1 MEYIK
6 ECMYPVVL
14 VWDLILDQPLPQS
27 SREAAHV
34 LRRPALVRH
43 AQGRS
48 PGLLQ
53 VSWPRPPVLWR
64 ARTFSTLSS
73 GLDAHVSLMNLSSRH
88 RRSNTR
94 CSSVPGLDVP
104 FCPVTADKR
113 PSVVAVGRP
122 VPGVTRGLALG
133 PGWLSWYGQVWFI
146 TIQLLIRVAWLW
158 TGRPVS
164 LTPFRVRSWWSVSGH
179 TFVTI
184 FHGSRAF
191 HGFTGIR
198 VNFSIHLRLPG
209 LLDLHSLVLGLW
221 RGHVVFAIWD
231 VHPLQFG
238 TGRPARVGP
247 AVPSVLE

>member
-73 GLDAHVSLMNLSSRH
+73 GLDAHVSLMNLDMKSEALWFLAQLICSFLQWWRTALFDLLNLCSREEYH
-88 RRSNTR
+88 RSRMNNS
-94 CSSVPGLDVP
+94 P
-104 FCPVTADKR
+104 
-113 PSVVAVGRP
+113 
-122 VPGVTRGLALG
+122 LAH
-133 PGWLSWYGQVWFI
+133 
-146 TIQLLIRVAWLW
+146 A
-158 TGRPVS
+158 
-164 LTPFRVRSWWSVSGH
+164 VSGH
-179 TFVTI
+179 TPWSAHHWLTTSKF
-184 FHGSRAF
+184 
-191 HGFTGIR
+191 
-198 VNFSIHLRLPG
+198 
-209 LLDLHSLVLGLW
+209 HSL
-221 RGHVVFAIWD
+221 
-231 VHPLQFG
+231 
-238 TGRPARVGP
+238 
-247 AVPSVLE
+247 